1 MPFTYKLSQ
10 RLARMKRVLL
20 LVTPAVTA
28 CERPVASVSG
38 PAPVVQVVVS
48 PASVTLLPSQSQQF
62 TAFGRTATDD
72 SVAVAPAWS
81 ASGGAIS
88 SSGLYTAGSTPGR
101 YQVTATLAGG
111 SVVGSAL
118 VTVTTVPVASV
129 AVSPATLSLTAGQ
142 TGRLTATP
150 KDSAGNA
157 LSGRTVSW
165 ISGDAGVAR
174 VSAAGVVTAVA
185 AGSTTVTATSEGKSG
200 SATITVTTVPVA
212 SVSVT
217 PPSATLAAGQTVQLS
232 ATPRDSNGNALA
244 GRPVAWASGDAGV
257 ARVSAAGVVTALAA
271 GSATVTATS
280 EGKSGSATITV
291 TTVPVASVSVTPPS
305 ATLAPGQTV
314 QLSATPRDANGNA
327 LAGRPVAW
335 TSGDTTVATVNGSGL
350 VTAVAAGGAARP
362 GAPAGRGGRGG

>member
-185 AGSTTVTATSEGKSG
+185 AGSATVTPTSAGGSG
-200 SATITVTTVPVA
+200 SAAVTG
-212 SVSVT
+212 
-217 PPSATLAAGQTVQLS
+217 AT
-232 ATPRDSNGNALA
+232 
-244 GRPVAWASGDAGV
+244 
-257 ARVSAAGVVTALAA
+257 
-271 GSATVTATS
+271 
-280 EGKSGSATITV
+280 
-291 TTVPVASVSVTPPS
+291 
-305 ATLAPGQTV
+305 
-314 QLSATPRDANGNA
+314 
-327 LAGRPVAW
+327 
-335 TSGDTTVATVNGSGL
+335 
-350 VTAVAAGGAARP
+350 RP
-362 GAPAGRGGRGG
+362 GAPGGGTPAAGPLAGGRAPGARAGPPRS